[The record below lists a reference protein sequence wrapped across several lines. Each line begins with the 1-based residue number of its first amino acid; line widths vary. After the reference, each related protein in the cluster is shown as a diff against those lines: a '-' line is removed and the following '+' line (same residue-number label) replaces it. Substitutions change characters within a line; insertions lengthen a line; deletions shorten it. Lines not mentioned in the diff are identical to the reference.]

1 MEKVMT
7 GSVEPKMQIW
17 VLVLTSTASLMIA
30 VDVLVVATALD
41 QIGREFGATV
51 EALQWTINAYTLTF
65 AVLLM
70 TATVAADRFGR
81 RRIFTLGLVVFA
93 LASAGCALA
102 TNIGSLIAARAV
114 QGVGAAILMPLAL
127 AQLTIVYPP
136 ERRAWALGVYSSVTA
151 LSSVFGPVVGGAIA
165 YGLAWQWIF
174 WLNVPIGLSVA
185 FLASYR
191 LPETF
196 GPPAS
201 ADLPGLGLVTAA
213 VLSLVLGLISG
224 NDVGWANGQT
234 VCFLAAGL
242 ICGAAFVGRERRC
255 KEPMVPMSLF
265 QITPFAS
272 GNIAMFLLNAA
283 VMSSIFFMAQFLQVV
298 LARNPLAAGLCL
310 LPWGIALFVTAPKA
324 AAVAQRFGA
333 AVTVACGLALQ
344 GLGLA
349 WLAAI
354 ATPGVSYGAL
364 VAPMIAAGAGFAIA
378 IPVVQMKVVGAV
390 EVSQVGKAS
399 GILSTIRQLGGA
411 FGIAV
416 TVAIFASFGSR
427 ANAGEF
433 SRGFAAAVGAAS
445 LLSFGG
451 AIAALWLSSM
461 RSARLPEAPTT
472 SLE

>member
-114 QGVGAAILMPLAL
+114 QGVGAAILMPLVL

-224 NDVGWANGQT
+224 NDVGWAN
-234 VCFLAAGL
+234 
-242 ICGAAFVGRERRC
+242 
-255 KEPMVPMSLF
+255 
-265 QITPFAS
+265 
-272 GNIAMFLLNAA
+272 
-283 VMSSIFFMAQFLQVV
+283 
-298 LARNPLAAGLCL
+298 
-310 LPWGIALFVTAPKA
+310 
-324 AAVAQRFGA
+324 
-333 AVTVACGLALQ
+333 
-344 GLGLA
+344 
-349 WLAAI
+349 
-354 ATPGVSYGAL
+354 
-364 VAPMIAAGAGFAIA
+364 
-378 IPVVQMKVVGAV
+378 
-390 EVSQVGKAS
+390 
-399 GILSTIRQLGGA
+399 
-411 FGIAV
+411 
-416 TVAIFASFGSR
+416 
-427 ANAGEF
+427 
-433 SRGFAAAVGAAS
+433 
-445 LLSFGG
+445 
-451 AIAALWLSSM
+451 
-461 RSARLPEAPTT
+461 
-472 SLE
+472 